1 MRYRR
6 KAHCVYGLQYHI
18 VLVTKYRR
26 KIIDPE
32 IADYIK
38 KEIVRLVKNMEGRV
52 SEIEAN
58 EDHVHILAELSPKKP
73 LTEQVRVIKTVT
85 ARFVRKNFGSKIHS
99 VLWGDSFWSDSYFI
113 ASAGGV
119 TIDVL
124 KRYIEKQGNPKKM
137 GRPKKADSS
146 PPES

>member
-124 KRYIEKQGNPKKM
+124 KRYIEKQGNPKKN
-137 GRPKKADSS
+137 GTSKKGGFIPA
-146 PPES
+146 

>member
-1 MRYRR
+1 MQYRH
-6 KAHCVYGLQYHI
+6 KAHCVYGLQYHV

-38 KEIVRLVKNMEGRV
+38 KEIIRLVKKMEGSV
-52 SEIEAN
+52 SEIET
-58 EDHVHILAELSPKKP
+58 DRDYIHILAELSPKKP

-85 ARFVRKNFGSKIHS
+85 ARFVRKNFADT
-99 VLWGDSFWSDSYFI
+99 LWGDSFWSDSYFI

-119 TIDVL
+119 TIDIL
-124 KRYIEKQGNPKKM
+124 KEYIEKQGKPKKM
-137 GRPKKADSS
+137 GRPKKSGFIPA
-146 PPES
+146 

>member
-1 MRYRR
+1 MQYRH
-6 KAHCVYGLQYHI
+6 KAHCVYGLQYHV

-38 KEIVRLVKNMEGRV
+38 KEIIRLVKKMEGSV
-52 SEIEAN
+52 SEIET
-58 EDHVHILAELSPKKP
+58 DRDYIHILAELSPKKP

-85 ARFVRKNFGSKIHS
+85 ARFVRKNFADT
-99 VLWGDSFWSDSYFI
+99 LWGDSFWSDSYFI

-119 TIDVL
+119 TIDIL
-124 KRYIEKQGNPKKM
+124 KEYIEKQGKPKKWDVQ
-137 GRPKKADSS
+137 KKADSS
-146 PPES
+146 PLES